1 MSIKK
6 NIVVGIDFSKFSTE
20 VLKRAFQLTKQKNA
34 KLTIVHAIDKGLFDK
49 YFSNSNNEELIAKA
63 KTNIEEIITT
73 LQINDIEYAIVVK
86 IESPSSLIIDTV
98 KDTNP
103 ELIIIGVNSVDNFK
117 TKVFGST
124 AIRTIQNTKLPVLIV
139 KNNYEKDYDSIL
151 AFTDLS
157 PISVKSINFTKE
169 FFDKSSIKV
178 IHAYKQLNDF
188 VLTFHNSLEHKDEIQ
203 EDIVI
208 KAKQR
213 FEEFAKENEI
223 TDSELI
229 EVHHGVSQVL
239 LEKAKDENK
248 DLVVLGSNGVKNA
261 GSFLY
266 GSTSLYMME
275 NVTNDV
281 LIYVPKE
288 A

>member
-73 LQINDIEYAIVVK
+73 LQINDREYAIVVK

-103 ELIIIGVNSVDNFK
+103 ELIIIGVNSVDKFK

-139 KNNYEKDYDSIL
+139 KNNYEKDYDNIL

>member
-103 ELIIIGVNSVDNFK
+103 ELIIIGVNSVDNLK